1 MSGLIEKSSTIRRR
15 LTASQKLAI
24 IQESYAPG
32 AFVSEVARK
41 HRVGVSSLL
50 KWRKHAIEGSLMSVK
65 DKSVGIS
72 ASEAKQLQKEV
83 SQLRKLLGKK
93 TLQVELL
100 EDALAIAR
108 EKKLISRQPLPWEN
122 DTAND

>member
-15 LTASQKLAI
+15 LTASQKLSI
-24 IQESYAPG
+24 VQESYAPG
-32 AFVSEVARK
+32 VLVAAIARK
-41 HRVGVSSLL
+41 HRVGVSSLI
-50 KWRKHAIEGSLMSVK
+50 KWRKHAMEGSLMGVK

-72 ASEAKQLQKEV
+72 ASEAKQLKKEV
-83 SQLRKLLGKK
+83 EQLRKLLGKK

-108 EKKLISRQPLPWEN
+108 EKKLISQQPLPWEGN
-122 DTAND
+122 TAND